1 MDTNNLQITDAPAG
15 YSGLDFN
22 FLRKEGI
29 SHIQRL
35 AGRIWTDHNVHD
47 PGVTILD
54 QLCYAITDL
63 SYRINFDIK
72 DLIAEEDGN
81 PYKGLYSPA
90 EILTVNPV
98 TILDIRKVIIDVE
111 GVKNAW

>member
-1 MDTNNLQITDAPAG
+1 MVSMENQNVQTIDSAPE
-15 YSGLDFN
+15 YLGLDFN

-35 AGRIWTDHNVHD
+35 AGKVWTDHNVHD

-63 SYRINFDIK
+63 SYRVNFDIK
-72 DLIAEEDGN
+72 DLISTEGGD
-81 PYKGLYSPA
+81 PYQSLYSPA

-98 TILDIRKVIIDVE
+98 TILDI
-111 GVKNAW
+111 